1 MTLSA
6 RHQAIVQH
14 LLEARRSNQPWP
26 APLDDA
32 SAAPTTEEAYAIQ
45 AAVGEALGWFPQGA
59 QAWKVGGKGQ
69 QISAAALPEVLQ
81 SPAAWPTAGPGEVVI
96 EAELA
101 LRLAR
106 TPINA
111 QDVAACIGTVCV
123 SIEIVGTRLVGG
135 LTAPSAWKLADQG
148 LHAGLVIG
156 TEQPYAPFA
165 AFTLEDWARQP
176 CQLLVNGQRVR
187 ETKGTHPTGD
197 PLSGLAGLTDHA
209 AKYTGGLRAGD
220 LITTGAWIVEKVRP
234 GDKVEVRFDGFG
246 HAVVQLAA

>member
-6 RHQAIVQH
+6 RNQAIVDH

-26 APLDDA
+26 APFDETP
-32 SAAPTTEEAYAIQ
+32 STEDAYAIQ
-45 AAVGEALGWFPQGA
+45 AAVGEALGWFPEGA
-59 QAWKVGGKGQ
+59 KAWKVGGKGP
-69 QISAAALPEVLQ
+69 ISAAALPEVLQ
-81 SPAAWPTAGPGEVVI
+81 SPAAWATTGPDEVVI

-106 TPINA
+106 TPTGP

-135 LTAPSAWKLADQG
+135 LTAPPAWKLCDQG

-156 TEQPYAPFA
+156 AEQPFAPYAA
-165 AFTLEDWARQP
+165 YTLEDWARQP
-176 CQLLVNGQRVR
+176 CQLLVNGQLVK

-197 PLSGLAGLTDHA
+197 PLSGMPGLTEHA
-209 AKYTGGLRAGD
+209 ARYTGGLRAGD
-220 LITTGAWIVEKVRP
+220 LVTTGAWIIEKVRP
-234 GDKVEVRFDGFG
+234 GDKVEVRFEGFG
-246 HAVVQLAA
+246 KAVVQLSS